1 MKFLV
6 NLVQL
11 KDFISKTLDQ
21 IYPEDALL
29 IMIQLSPHKKLLKN
43 LRVILLLETVKCNL
57 ISLEIKTI
65 RIQELEDKQEL
76 FTLEILTGD
85 LKNGNSKIYSQNVDK
100 LIELLFHRVKMVEA
114 EDLVLFNL
122 KKLNLLKEHL
132 KSKVKKLK
140 VELSELEKL
149 RQQRVMTEEIN
160 KMMMNTEILKN
171 KLKKHTQFLNNNKI
185 KDSYFQK

>member
-57 ISLEIKTI
+57 ISSEIKTI

-171 KLKKHTQFLNNNKI
+171 KLKNTLN
-185 KDSYFQK
+185 F